1 MSDIKQ
7 GLTKLI
13 SKMVFKDL
21 VDIEVTDIR
30 KTFISENTITLV
42 VNVDHSKFWRGSTNY
57 DFEYSKLIGKLSLF
71 TLDDELFDAAL
82 YFGVFDNYF
91 QIFYEHTNL
100 DVYDQLIDFLKTQD
114 FDFSTHVTQYS
125 PYFGIIIENDY
136 IFDRSRISDAGFD
149 SFNLNIYNRDEVID

>member
-1 MSDIKQ
+1 MSDNKK

-42 VNVDHSKFWRGSTNY
+42 VNVDHSKFWKGSSSY

-71 TLDDELFDAAL
+71 ALDDDLFYAAL
-82 YFGVFDNYF
+82 YFSIFDNHY
-91 QIFYEHTNL
+91 QIYYEHSNL
-100 DVYDQLIDFLKTQD
+100 DVYDQLLDFLKIQD
-114 FDFSTHVTQYS
+114 FDFSTHITQYS

-149 SFNLNIYNRDEVID
+149 SFNINIYNRDEVID

>member
-1 MSDIKQ
+1 MSDNKK

-13 SKMVFKDL
+13 SKIVFKDL
-21 VDIEVTDIR
+21 VDVEVADIR

-42 VNVDHSKFWRGSTNY
+42 VNVDHSKFWGNSSNY
-57 DFEYSKLIGKLSLF
+57 DLEYSKLIGKLSSS
-71 TLDDELFDAAL
+71 DDELFDAAL

-100 DVYDQLIDFLKTQD
+100 DVYDQLLDFLKTQD
-114 FDFSTHVTQYS
+114 FDFSTHITQYS

-136 IFDRSRISDAGFD
+136 IFDRSIISDAGFD
-149 SFNLNIYNRDEVID
+149 SINLNIYNRDEVID

>member
-7 GLTKLI
+7 GLTKFI

-42 VNVDHSKFWRGSTNY
+42 VNVDHSKFWKSSSDY
-57 DFEYSKLIGKLSLF
+57 DFEYSKLISKLSSS
-71 TLDDELFDAAL
+71 DDVLFDAAL
-82 YFGVFDNYF
+82 YFGIFDNYF

>member
-1 MSDIKQ
+1 MSKIKQ
-7 GLTKLI
+7 GLTKFI
-13 SKMVFKDL
+13 SKMVVKDL

-42 VNVDHSKFWRGSTNY
+42 VNVDHSKFWRGSSNY
-57 DFEYSKLIGKLSLF
+57 DLEYSKLIGKLSLF

-82 YFGVFDNYF
+82 YFGIFDNYY

-114 FDFSTHVTQYS
+114 FDFSTHVSQYS

-136 IFDRSRISDAGFD
+136 IFDRNIISDAGFD

>member
-1 MSDIKQ
+1 MSDNKK

-13 SKMVFKDL
+13 SKIVFKDL

-42 VNVDHSKFWRGSTNY
+42 VNVDHSKFWKGSSNY

-71 TLDDELFDAAL
+71 ALDDDLFYAAL
-82 YFGVFDNYF
+82 YFSIFDNHY
-91 QIFYEHTNL
+91 QIYYEHSNL

>member
-1 MSDIKQ
+1 MSDNKK

-13 SKMVFKDL
+13 SKIVFKDL

-42 VNVDHSKFWRGSTNY
+42 VNVDHSKFWKGSSNY

-71 TLDDELFDAAL
+71 ALDDDLFYAAL
-82 YFGVFDNYF
+82 YFSIFDNHY
-91 QIFYEHTNL
+91 QIYYEHSNL
-100 DVYDQLIDFLKTQD
+100 DVYDQLLDFLKIQD
-114 FDFSTHVTQYS
+114 FDFSTHITQYS

-149 SFNLNIYNRDEVID
+149 SFNINIYNRDEVID

>member
-1 MSDIKQ
+1 MSDNKK

-13 SKMVFKDL
+13 SKIVFKDL

-42 VNVDHSKFWRGSTNY
+42 VNVDHSKFWKGSSNY

-71 TLDDELFDAAL
+71 ALDDDLFYAAL
-82 YFGVFDNYF
+82 YFSIFDNHY
-91 QIFYEHTNL
+91 QIYYEHSNL
-100 DVYDQLIDFLKTQD
+100 DVYDQLLDFLKIQD
-114 FDFSTHVTQYS
+114 FDFSTHITQYS